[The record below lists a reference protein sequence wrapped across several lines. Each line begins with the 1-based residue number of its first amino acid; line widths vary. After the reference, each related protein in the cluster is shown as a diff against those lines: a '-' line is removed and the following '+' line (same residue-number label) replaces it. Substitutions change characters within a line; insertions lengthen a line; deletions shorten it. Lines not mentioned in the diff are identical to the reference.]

1 MLLAQYT
8 KLNQKEKKDEFYFY
22 DKETFLNLH
31 FISFLQIM
39 LELAGIIILGILA
52 QWVAW
57 KLKIPAILPLIL
69 IGLLVGP
76 IAAEFLSEDGSKWIE
91 PVWNGEKGLFPGESL
106 YYFVSLAISIILFE
120 GGLTL
125 KRNEIKNVGPVITKL
140 ITIGSAITFFGSGI
154 LAHYI
159 FDLSWDVSFLFAG
172 LIIVTGPT
180 VITPILR
187 NIPLKK
193 DVSTVLKWEGILID
207 PIGALVAVLVFE
219 FISVGGGGGFTKTA
233 LIEFGKILLFGTTFG
248 FTFAHALTY
257 AVNKK
262 MIPHYLLN
270 VVSLST
276 VLLVF
281 VESEVFAHESG
292 LLAVVVMGMVLGN
305 GKLKNLKELL
315 YFKESLS
322 VLLISILFI
331 LLAANI
337 NINQLM
343 LLYTWKTAALFA
355 IVVFV
360 IRPLAVFASTMNSKL
375 QFNEKMFISWVGPR
389 GIVAAGIASL
399 FGSKLLKQGVEGAEY
414 ITPLVFM
421 IVLGTVLLNATTA
434 RLFAKMVGVF
444 LKSSNAILFVGA
456 SKPSRLIA
464 SYLRDKGKRVVLI
477 DSNKTFIEKAMED
490 DLEAFN
496 VNIYDDDLTDNIE
509 LNDVGYLIALTGN
522 DAVNK
527 YALTN
532 FSESLGEH
540 GSYRLASSL
549 EVINATTEERQG
561 FFTPKDDY
569 INLSEAFRENPTI
582 KEVSIN
588 SEAEYNKIFTILA
601 KEEKSIPLFIEKE
614 ESLYLIPEFEKLD
627 LEKKDITLSYLG
639 KDVGDDYKIEI
650 EQEEVE
656 IEDEDPLVKTAVKP
670 VGDEKN

>member
-1 MLLAQYT
+1 
-8 KLNQKEKKDEFYFY
+8 
-22 DKETFLNLH
+22 
-31 FISFLQIM
+31 M

-57 KLKIPAILPLIL
+57 KFKIPAILPLIL

-76 IAAEFLSEDGSKWIE
+76 IAAAYLSEDGSKWIE
-91 PVWNGEKGLFPGESL
+91 PIWNGTKGLFPGESL

-125 KRNEIKNVGPVITKL
+125 KRSEIKNVGPVITKL
-140 ITIGSAITFFGSGI
+140 ITLGSAITFFGSGV

-159 FDLSWDVSFLFAG
+159 FNLGWDLSFLFAG

-193 DVSTVLKWEGILID
+193 DISTVLKWEGILID

-219 FISVGGGGGFTKTA
+219 FISVGGGSGFTKTA
-233 LIEFGKILLFGTTFG
+233 LLEFGKILLFGTTFG
-248 FTFAHALTY
+248 FTFAHALAY

-262 MIPHYLLN
+262 LIPHYLLN
-270 VVSLST
+270 VVSLSS

-281 VESEVFAHESG
+281 VLSEMFAHESG

-337 NINQLM
+337 NIEDLM
-343 LLYTWKTAALFA
+343 LLYTWKTALLFA

-360 IRPLAVFASTMNSKL
+360 IRPLAVFASTYNSKL
-375 QFNEKMFISWVGPR
+375 KLNEKLFISWVGPR

-399 FGSKLLKQGVEGAEY
+399 FGSKLMNQGVEGAEY

-434 RLFAKMVGVF
+434 RMFAKMVGVF
-444 LKSSNAILFVGA
+444 LKKSNAILLVGA
-456 SKPSRLIA
+456 SDPARVIA
-464 SYLRDKGKRVVLI
+464 NYLKGKGKRVILI
-477 DSNKTFIEKAMED
+477 DSNNNFVEQATSEG
-490 DLEAFN
+490 LEALK
-496 VNIYDDDLTDNIE
+496 VDIYDDDLTDNIE
-509 LNDVGYLIALTGN
+509 LNDVGYLIALTGS
-522 DAVNK
+522 DMVNK
-527 YALTN
+527 YALSS
-532 FSESLGEH
+532 FSEAFGEH
-540 GSYRLASSL
+540 GAYKLASSKEIL
-549 EVINATTEERQG
+549 EATEAERKS
-561 FFTPKDDY
+561 FFTPDDDY
-569 INLSEAFRENPTI
+569 INLTEAFRANPIIT
-582 KEVSIN
+582 EVPVA
-588 SEAEYNKIFTILA
+588 SEAEYNKILELLSN
-601 KEEKSIPLFIEKE
+601 EEKSIPLFLEKGE
-614 ESLYLIPEFEKLD
+614 GVYLIPEFEKTDEPKENL
-627 LEKKDITLSYLG
+627 TLCYLG
-639 KDVGDDYKIEI
+639 KNIGDSYKTNP
-650 EQEEVE
+650 EV
-656 IEDEDPLVKTAVKP
+656 
-670 VGDEKN
+670 